1 MRDPSTG
8 PEEHATLQRLHERLE
23 LHHLA
28 EPSTGSVP
36 AEDIMSAV
44 LGTMSGRM
52 SARETML
59 LREIAGLARIIEQAK
74 SEIADVSIGE
84 IRGSH
89 IPSAAGELDAIVE
102 HTAVATQ
109 SILEGCE
116 MLDGLAGSLDA
127 KQAAVVQNVTT
138 RIYEA
143 CSFQDITGQR
153 ITKVVKALKAI
164 EAKVAMLSG
173 AGHPAVAEMPRVQIA
188 IGPASLLNGPML
200 PHEAMGQAAI
210 DALLADFD

>member
-1 MRDPSTG
+1 MRDAPAG
-8 PEEHATLQRLHERLE
+8 PEGHATLQRLHERLE
-23 LHHLA
+23 LHHRA
-28 EPSTGSVP
+28 EPNTGSVP

-74 SEIADVSIGE
+74 SEIADVSFGE

-89 IPSAAGELDAIVE
+89 IPSAAGELDAIVQ
-102 HTAVATQ
+102 HTAAATQ

-127 KQAAVVQNVTT
+127 KQAAIVQDVTS

-143 CSFQDITGQR
+143 CNFQDITGQR

-164 EAKVAMLSG
+164 EAKVVMLAG
-173 AGHPAVAEMPRVQIA
+173 AGRPAGAEIPLVQA
-188 IGPASLLNGPML
+188 TGPASLLNGPML
-200 PHEAMGQAAI
+200 PHEAMAQDAI
-210 DALLADFD
+210 DKLLADFD